1 MTNDKSLVASDP
13 NGLRP
18 LTMGRLGDAY
28 IFTSET
34 CALEVIGAEAIRDVA
49 PGELLILI
57 GTGFGKNGI
66 RKRDAKRCARW
77 SIFISPVLTAI

>member
-1 MTNDKSLVASDP
+1 MTNDKLLVASDP

-34 CALEVIGAEAIRDVA
+34 CALEVIGAESIRDVA
-49 PGELLILI
+49 PG
-57 GTGFGKNGI
+57 N
-66 RKRDAKRCARW
+66 C
-77 SIFISPVLTAI
+77 